1 MREKYHDLSLAKKF
15 SFLSILIIFSSILA
29 FTFVI
34 RIFFEKSVLE
44 ITSDGYQQKFDI
56 VSESSQEILED
67 AEKIAKVLLTDE
79 SIQDWFLEEERD
91 TARRL
96 NQKILVERRLDYLD
110 ALYPDNQYS
119 SISVFD
125 WEGNMVNSN
134 PIRAKASVY
143 EQFFDIIQKMDV
155 GEKWL
160 DLYDLEIPGYQE
172 KGIAYIRSY
181 REYTSG
187 KIKGY
192 IMLEYRS
199 QLLVNNFTH
208 INYGDSGSYFITDLD
223 GNVKINNDE
232 DSSIY
237 LGDEEF
243 FKWASKEQEG
253 GKVFRMDNRRYLVT
267 ASVIPTLDWLMIG
280 ITPVEQLTR
289 QGDMIIRILY
299 IVGFLAILLSTYFSF
314 RMAHS
319 ITRPLTKLAR
329 TMERFGKGD
338 LSVNVPVQYQDE
350 IGMLSEEFNK
360 MAQQIQNLVDQVY
373 QEQRSKRKSELAALQ
388 AQINPHFLYN
398 TLNSVCS
405 LIKMDC
411 PEEAFTMIHAIGM
424 FYRTSLSDGKTLIP
438 IEQELVNI
446 ENYIQIQK
454 IRYGSKITYDISFDQ
469 KILKEWIVKLTLQP
483 LVENSIYH
491 GIKEMKGRGEIHIK
505 GFREKDSVLIQV
517 KDNGVGIPED
527 KLKGLLENAGN
538 GGESS
543 YGLFNIQQRLQLYF
557 GKEYGLFLDSKPGEG
572 TTATIMIP
580 VDFQREEPEK

>member
-1 MREKYHDLSLAKKF
+1 MKHKYHELSLAKKF
-15 SFLSILIIFSSILA
+15 SFLSILIIFSSILI

-34 RIFFEKSVLE
+34 RLFFEKSVLE

-56 VSESSQEILED
+56 ASESSQEILED

-79 SIQDWFLEEERD
+79 AIQDWFLEEEAD
-91 TARRL
+91 TAKRL
-96 NQKILVERRLDYLD
+96 NQKILAERRLDYLD

-119 SISVFD
+119 SITVFD

-134 PIRAKASVY
+134 QIRSKAAVY
-143 EQFFDIIQKMDV
+143 EQFFPVIQNLENGK
-155 GEKWL
+155 KWL
-160 DLYDLEIPGYQE
+160 DLYDLKIPGYQE

-208 INYGDSGSYFITDLD
+208 IKYGDSGSYFITDLD
-223 GNVKINNDE
+223 GNVKIYNDE
-232 DSSIY
+232 DCSWF
-237 LGDEEF
+237 LGKEEF
-243 FKWASKEQEG
+243 FKWASRMQEG
-253 GKVFRMDNRRYLVT
+253 GKVFRIEGRRYLVT
-267 ASVIPTLDWLMIG
+267 ASVIPNLDWLMVG
-280 ITPVEQLTR
+280 LTPVEQLTQ
-289 QGDMIIRILY
+289 QGNTIVRILY
-299 IVGFLAILLSTYFSF
+299 GVGFLAVLVSTYFSF
-314 RMAHS
+314 KMAHS
-319 ITRPLTKLAR
+319 ITRPLTKLAQ

-360 MAQQIQNLVDQVY
+360 MAQQIRHLVQQVY

-411 PEEAFTMIHAIGM
+411 PEEAFTMIHAVGM

-438 IEQELVNI
+438 IEQELTNI

-454 IRYGSKITYDISFDQ
+454 IRYGTKIAYDISFDEE
-469 KILKEWIVKLTLQP
+469 ILKEWIVKLTLQP

-491 GIKEMKGRGEIHIK
+491 GIKEMKGKGEIHIK
-505 GFREKDSVLIQV
+505 GWKENGSVWIQV
-517 KDNGVGIPED
+517 KDNGVGIPEE
-527 KLKGLLENAGN
+527 KLKGLLKNEKN

-543 YGLFNIQQRLQLYF
+543 YGLFSIQQRLQLYF
-557 GKEYGLFLDSKPGEG
+557 GKEYGLFLESIPGEG
-572 TTATIMIP
+572 TTATIKIP
-580 VDFQREEPEK
+580 EDFQKEESGK